1 MKITKSQLRQIIK
14 EEVSKEIGEGF
25 LDRFRKPAQQSTEY
39 KVTFRDR
46 TGTAVEGPN
55 DFEAPDDD
63 TAIQKAKEMLDDRR
77 SAGFMK
83 WSLENT
89 KTAEVISGNQ

>member
-14 EEVSKEIGEGF
+14 EELQNELFGFGKNKSK
-25 LDRFRKPAQQSTEY
+25 QQPTEY
-39 KVTFRDR
+39 KVTFRDKP
-46 TGTAVEGPN
+46 GKAIEGPIA
-55 DFEAPDDD
+55 FEAPDND
-63 TAIQKAKEMLDDRR
+63 TAIKKAKEMLGDRK

-89 KTAEVISGNQ
+89 KTAEVMSGN